1 MLYHKTIPIEHI
13 HSCLRIVQAACE
25 GEITYDLAERKR
37 KEDIMGKKKQMRSE
51 VKGNV
56 KNSIGRIAFA
66 ALAVLLQIGWILILM
81 IKLYQYS
88 SVISLLT
95 SLFALVV
102 ALRIYGKHT
111 NAAFKMPWI
120 IVILAFPVF
129 GLCIYGLFGHKEAMH
144 KIIRKFEDVDA
155 QLIPLNVQDETIL
168 QQLEQEDPL
177 LANQCHYIWKYGNYP
192 VYDTTAVKFYPEAYL
207 GYEEQLKELEKA
219 KHFIFLE
226 YHAIE
231 EAEAF
236 ARLKDVLARKAAEGV
251 EVRILYDDVGCI
263 GFLDKSF
270 IDRMNAIGVQCRVFN
285 YVVPFLNIF
294 MNNRDHRKI
303 MVIDGKVGFT
313 GGYNLA
319 DEYFNITHPY
329 GYWKDTG
336 VKLTGRAVQ
345 NFTMMFLEMWN
356 YINHSSEDYK
366 QFMPQVY
373 QKAPFEEDGYVQP
386 YGDTPLDHETVGE
399 NIYLNIINHAERY
412 VYIFTPYLI
421 IDNEMLVSLCNAA
434 KRGVDVRIV
443 TPGIPDKK
451 MIFLLTQSHYEPLLK
466 CGVKIYQYTPGFI
479 HAKSFLC
486 DDKIGTVGSINLDYR
501 SLYLHFECGVFMYKT
516 KALMQLKE
524 DCMDTFAASEEMTLE
539 FCRGQNVFIRIF
551 QGMMRLFAP
560 LL

>member
-1 MLYHKTIPIEHI
+1 MKQDTLEGKAKTKNGVKRLCFSIVCILLEVIFIIVMVTRLNEYAEVVNLFTRIFSGILVLGLYASDKTSSMKMPW
-13 HSCLRIVQAACE
+13 V
-25 GEITYDLAERKR
+25 
-37 KEDIMGKKKQMRSE
+37 
-51 VKGNV
+51 
-56 KNSIGRIAFA
+56 
-66 ALAVLLQIGWILILM
+66 ILIL
-81 IKLYQYS
+81 I
-88 SVISLLT
+88 
-95 SLFALVV
+95 
-102 ALRIYGKHT
+102 
-111 NAAFKMPWI
+111 
-120 IVILAFPVF
+120 FPVMGV
-129 GLCIYGLFGHKEAMH
+129 GLYLLIGLNGGTHKMRERYAEIDKILLPMLPDNQESLNRIKEKIPKAGNIADYIYRNSQYPIYQNTDIVYYDEAVKGLE
-144 KIIRKFEDVDA
+144 A
-155 QLIPLNVQDETIL
+155 QL
-168 QQLEQEDPL
+168 EDL
-177 LANQCHYIWKYGNYP
+177 S
-192 VYDTTAVKFYPEAYL
+192 
-207 GYEEQLKELEKA
+207 KA
-219 KHFIFLE
+219 QKFIFME

-231 EAEAF
+231 DAEAWH
-236 ARLKDVLARKAAEGV
+236 KIQSVLEERVKAGV
-251 EVRILYDDVGCI
+251 EVRVFYDDMGSI
-263 GFLDKSF
+263 GFITTDFVKKME
-270 IDRMNAIGVQCRVFN
+270 RIGIHCRVFN
-285 YVVPFLNIF
+285 PFMPGLNLF
-294 MNNRDHRKI
+294 LNNRDHRKI
-303 MVIDGKVGFT
+303 TVIDGKIGFT

-319 DEYFNITHPY
+319 NEYFNYTHPY
-329 GYWKDTG
+329 GQWKDTG
-336 VKLTGRAVQ
+336 IRLEGEAVWSM
-345 NFTMMFLEMWN
+345 TTMFLEMWN

-451 MIFLLTQSHYEPLLK
+451 MIFLLTQSHYKPLLK

-524 DCMDTFAASEEMTLE
+524 DCMDTFASSEEMTLE

>member
-1 MLYHKTIPIEHI
+1 MI
-13 HSCLRIVQAACE
+13 
-25 GEITYDLAERKR
+25 LAVRRR
-37 KEDIMGKKKQMRSE
+37 KESIMGKKKQMRSE

-111 NAAFKMPWI
+111 NTAFKMPWI

-192 VYDTTAVKFYPEAYL
+192 VYDTTTVKFYPEAYL

-356 YINHSSEDYK
+356 VMGQADTDYEKYLKASQEGAEDGN
-366 QFMPQVY
+366 V
-373 QKAPFEEDGYVQP
+373 QKASGYVQP
-386 YGDTPLDHETVGE
+386 YADSPLDGEPVGE
-399 NIYLNIINHAERY
+399 NVYLNLIKTAKKRLY
-412 VYIFTPYLI
+412 VATPYLI
-421 IDNEMLVSLCNAA
+421 ISDEMTRELGLAA
-434 KRGVDVRIV
+434 KRGVDVRV
-443 TPGIPDKK
+443 FTPGIPDKK
-451 MIFLLTQSHYEPLLK
+451 IIYGVTRSYYSGLVRQGVRVYE
-466 CGVKIYQYTPGFI
+466 YTPGFL
-479 HAKSFLC
+479 HAKQMLC
-486 DDKIGTVGSINLDYR
+486 DGDTATVGTINMDYR
-501 SLYLHFECGVFMYKT
+501 SLYHHFENGVWMHGCDAIRDIEADFDK
-516 KALMQLKE
+516 LLQ
-524 DCMDTFAASEEMTLE
+524 DSEEVTDKYRDGRKNMAV
-539 FCRGQNVFIRIF
+539 RGWQCI
-551 QGMMRLFAP
+551 MRLIAP

>member
-1 MLYHKTIPIEHI
+1 MEFCMKKILHLIFGRFFVVAMAIILQVLWLCVVLWQLSYKFTYVNLLVRVIAI
-13 HSCLRIVQAACE
+13 IV
-25 GEITYDLAERKR
+25 
-37 KEDIMGKKKQMRSE
+37 
-51 VKGNV
+51 
-56 KNSIGRIAFA
+56 
-66 ALAVLLQIGWILILM
+66 VLVIVNKWTNPANKLSWTFLIL
-81 IKLYQYS
+81 LS
-88 SVISLLT
+88 
-95 SLFALVV
+95 
-102 ALRIYGKHT
+102 
-111 NAAFKMPWI
+111 
-120 IVILAFPVF
+120 PVF
-129 GLCIYGLFGHKEAMH
+129 GLMVYLLFGRSGLTKHTRERMDAVNRQVEALFQRDTAAEEKLEKES
-144 KIIRKFEDVDA
+144 RS
-155 QLIPLNVQDETIL
+155 
-168 QQLEQEDPL
+168 
-177 LANQCHYIWKYGNYP
+177 
-192 VYDTTAVKFYPEAYL
+192 AYL
-207 GYEEQLKELEKA
+207 QSSYIDKWAGFPLYQNTQTKYYRCGEEMFPDMLEA
-219 KHFIFLE
+219 LRGAEHFIFLE
-226 YHAIE
+226 YFIIE
-231 EAEAF
+231 EGYMFNTILDILEEKAKAGV
-236 ARLKDVLARKAAEGV
+236 DVRF
-251 EVRILYDDVGCI
+251 IYDDVGSI
-263 GFLDKSF
+263 NSISF
-270 IDRMNAIGVQCRVFN
+270 GYYKKLQERGIPCVTFN
-285 YVVPFLNIF
+285 PFKPLISVV

-303 MVIDGKVGFT
+303 FVVDGYIGFT
-313 GGYNLA
+313 GGINLA
-319 DEYFNITHPY
+319 DEYINKVQRF

-336 VKLTGRAVQ
+336 IRLEGEAVWSM
-345 NFTMMFLEMWN
+345 TVMFLEMWN

-373 QKAPFEEDGYVQP
+373 QKEPFEGDGFVQP

-501 SLYLHFECGVFMYKT
+501 SLFLHFECGVFMYKT